1 MMSHRR
7 VVAVWVYLGC
17 AIAGASSMA
26 ADKRPATDVPVSAPI
41 DSDSA
46 GKGGPIAA
54 QSVMRVV
61 CPKEDSAG
69 SGFLHKSGK
78 ILTASHVVRDCSE
91 ILIVPAS
98 GSQVKA
104 TVAAT
109 DDPLDL
115 ALLAPSTTLVA
126 PSLPISA
133 RTNFTVGTQVS
144 TWGFPGGYFGAVP
157 LLSVGYLAG
166 VESSKAPD
174 GRMIRQWVVNAA
186 FNRGNSGGPVVLIE
200 TGEVIGVVSSKLAPI
215 SPTAKSALD
224 ALEQQKSGFTY
235 GGTKPDGTKFTFS
248 EGQVVGLVL
257 KELRNQV
264 QLVIGK
270 AVLVDDV
277 RMFLKTHGVEP

>member
-1 MMSHRR
+1 MTMVR
-7 VVAVWVYLGC
+7 AVLGC
-17 AIAGASSMA
+17 ILVVWAMPGCSSMA
-26 ADKRPATDVPVSAPI
+26 SDKPPATDLPVSAPI

-46 GKGGPIAA
+46 GKGGAIAA
-54 QSVMRVV
+54 QAVLRIV

-78 ILTASHVVRDCSE
+78 VLTASHVVRNCTE
-91 ILIVPAS
+91 ILIAQAS
-98 GSQVKA
+98 GAPTKA
-104 TVAAT
+104 TVAAV
-109 DDPLDL
+109 DDALDL
-115 ALLAPSTTLVA
+115 AILVPA
-126 PSLPISA
+126 TALIGPSLPIST
-133 RTNFTVGTQVS
+133 RSMFSIGTQVS
-144 TWGFPGGYFGAVP
+144 TWGFPGGYFGTVP

-166 VESSKAPD
+166 MEISKAPD

-186 FNRGNSGGPVVLIE
+186 FNRGNSGGPLVLIE

-215 SPTAKSALD
+215 SPSAKSALD

-235 GGTKPDGTKFTFS
+235 EATKPDGTKFTIS

-270 AVLVDDV
+270 AVLVGDV
-277 RMFLKTHGVEP
+277 RVFLKTHGVEP